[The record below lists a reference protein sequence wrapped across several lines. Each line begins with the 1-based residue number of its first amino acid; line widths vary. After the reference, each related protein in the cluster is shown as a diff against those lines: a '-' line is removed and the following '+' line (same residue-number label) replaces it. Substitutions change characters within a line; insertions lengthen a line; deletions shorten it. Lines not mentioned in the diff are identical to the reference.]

1 MILFHNILYFYE
13 CDKTEVINLIWIFAF
28 CFFLHNMKVSKS
40 SEWED
45 GGQSKGLFPP
55 QVKGL
60 A

>member
-1 MILFHNILYFYE
+1 MLHFYE
-13 CDKTEVINLIWIFAF
+13 CDKTEVINLTWIFAF
-28 CFFLHNMKVSKS
+28 CFFLHNMEVSKS

-45 GGQSKGLFPP
+45 GGQSEGLFPP